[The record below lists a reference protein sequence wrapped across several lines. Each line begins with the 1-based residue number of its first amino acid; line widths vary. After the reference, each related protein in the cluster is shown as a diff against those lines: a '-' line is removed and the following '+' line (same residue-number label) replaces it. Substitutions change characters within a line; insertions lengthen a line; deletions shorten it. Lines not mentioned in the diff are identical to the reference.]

1 MLGINNLKIA
11 NKIIIA
17 PAIVMI
23 FLLIL
28 AIFSNSALKS
38 DRATL
43 VEIVDDRFELY
54 KSSSKIL
61 SDINWYNSVL
71 YKVFSYATDGYAQVQ
86 IDEQLSLLNKISTN
100 VLKDLEE
107 LLKQTYLT
115 PKEKENLE
123 LVLKNLKEYKA
134 TVGDAIDMLSVD
146 VGMATPMLSVTDEV
160 FLLLNKDLN
169 QISLDADKS
178 NKSSYERALKKIDS
192 TLNTLYVLII
202 IAFIL
207 SIVIVISVTNA
218 IKKPLIVFQNG
229 LLDFFRY
236 INLETTNS
244 NLIDLKTK
252 DELGEMAKIVNENIE
267 KTRVS
272 LDKDRVLVNNAI
284 KSANEAKKG
293 YLNVR
298 IDGNTSN
305 PSLNELK
312 DVINQMLYSIE
323 SNVKN
328 AMEVLSLYT
337 NYDYR
342 PKVNISNMEGDLK
355 ALCQDINSLGT
366 AITSMLVENK
376 KIGTNL
382 SFNAQNL
389 SKTVNSLTM
398 AANNQAASLEETA
411 AAIEEITANMQ
422 NSSQSIIKMTTY
434 ANDVSNSVSQGQ
446 DLASKTALSMDEIN
460 EQTNAIAE
468 SITVIDQIAFQTNIL
483 SLNAAVEAA
492 TAGEAGKG
500 FAVVAQ
506 EVRNLASRSA
516 EAAKEIKELVE
527 NATNK
532 ANEGKKIS
540 ADMITGYERLNSNIH
555 NTLELIN
562 DVSSSSK
569 EQFNAMQQIND
580 TVNKLDRVTQQN
592 ALAASDANKVAK
604 EVNDIAEKVVAHT
617 DDKEFE
623 GK

>member
-11 NKIIIA
+11 NKIVIA

-28 AIFSNSALKS
+28 AIFANSALKS

-71 YKVFSYATDGYAQVQ
+71 YKVFSYATDGYAQAQ
-86 IDEQLSLLNKISTN
+86 IDEQLALLNKISTN
-100 VLKDLEE
+100 VLKDLDE
-107 LLKQTYLT
+107 LLKQNYLT
-115 PKEKENLE
+115 SKEKESLN

-134 TVGDAIDMLSVD
+134 TVGDAVDMLSVD

-178 NKSSYERALKKIDS
+178 NKSSYEKALKKIDS
-192 TLNTLYVLII
+192 TLTTLYLLIVV
-202 IAFIL
+202 AFIL
-207 SIVIVISVTNA
+207 SIIIVVLVTNA
-218 IKKPLIVFQNG
+218 IKKPLIIFQNG
-229 LLDFFRY
+229 LLEFFRY
-236 INLETTNS
+236 INLETSNS
-244 NLIDLKTK
+244 SLIELNTK
-252 DELGEMAKIVNENIE
+252 DELGEMAKIVNNSIE
-267 KTRVS
+267 QTRIS
-272 LDKDRVLVNNAI
+272 LDKDKVLVSNAI

-298 IDGNTSN
+298 IEGNTSN

-323 SNVKN
+323 TNVKN

-355 ALCQDINSLGT
+355 ALCQDINSLGS

-382 SFNAQNL
+382 SFNADNL
-389 SKTVNSLTM
+389 SKTVNSLTT

-434 ANDVSNSVSQGQ
+434 ANDVSSSVSQGQ
-446 DLASKTALSMDEIN
+446 ELASKTALSMDEIN

-540 ADMITGYERLNSNIH
+540 ADMISGYERLNSNIH

-562 DVSSSSK
+562 DVSTSSK

-592 ALAASDANKVAK
+592 ALAAGEANKVAR